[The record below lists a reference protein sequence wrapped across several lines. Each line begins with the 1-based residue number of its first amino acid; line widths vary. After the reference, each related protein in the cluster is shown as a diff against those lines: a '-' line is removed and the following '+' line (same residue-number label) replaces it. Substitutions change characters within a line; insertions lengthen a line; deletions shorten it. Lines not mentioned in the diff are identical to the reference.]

1 MRPPGGPPTRG
12 TVLPTSTAVE
22 ENGGKQGLVEVRSS
36 LRELTVL
43 LEPQSDHEASARR
56 EEPPDETADEAIAQ
70 ANLGLLYAQRA
81 EGDRSQN
88 WELAIAAFEDALSAL
103 TRESNPEE
111 WAAAQMHL
119 SVAYRDRLAG
129 DRSENQERATR
140 AFENC
145 LLVWIR
151 KRYPEQWAAARMNLG
166 IACWERLAGDPS
178 ENHERAIGGFE
189 DSLGV
194 EGKGPPGG
202 LGHRPD
208 ESGRRL

>member
-56 EEPPDETADEAIAQ
+56 EKPPDETADEAIAQ

-88 WELAIAAFEDALSAL
+88 WESAIAAFEDALSAL

-119 SVAYRDRLAG
+119 GVAYRDRLAG
-129 DRSENQERATR
+129 DRSENQERAIR

-145 LLVWIR
+145 LLVWMR
-151 KRYPEQWAAARMNLG
+151 KR
-166 IACWERLAGDPS
+166 
-178 ENHERAIGGFE
+178 
-189 DSLGV
+189 
-194 EGKGPPGG
+194 
-202 LGHRPD
+202 
-208 ESGRRL
+208 

>member
-36 LRELTVL
+36 LRELTGL

-88 WELAIAAFEDALSAL
+88 WELAIAAFEDALSTAELGSLTKAAAELRTSQPAL
-103 TRESNPEE
+103 TRHI
-111 WAAAQMHL
+111 M
-119 SVAYRDRLAG
+119 RL
-129 DRSENQERATR
+129 EHELRATVR
-140 AFENC
+140 SHTYFLEINF
-145 LLVWIR
+145 
-151 KRYPEQWAAARMNLG
+151 KS
-166 IACWERLAGDPS
+166 LAQCFTTGNS
-178 ENHERAIGGFE
+178 
-189 DSLGV
+189 S
-194 EGKGPPGG
+194 G
-202 LGHRPD
+202 LHVRIPDTPWRRCFRPD
-208 ESGRRL
+208 AIWSR

>member
-1 MRPPGGPPTRG
+1 
-12 TVLPTSTAVE
+12 
-22 ENGGKQGLVEVRSS
+22 VEVRSS

-88 WELAIAAFEDALSAL
+88 WESAIAAFEDALSAL
-103 TRESNPEE
+103 TRESHPEE

-119 SVAYRDRLAG
+119 GVAYRDRLAG
-129 DRSENQERATR
+129 EPLRKPGTAIR

-145 LLVWIR
+145 LLVWMR

-189 DSLGV
+189 DSSRCGRQRTTRRT
-194 EGKGPPGG
+194 GPPS
-202 LGHRPD
+202 R
-208 ESGRRL
+208 

>member
-22 ENGGKQGLVEVRSS
+22 ENDGKQGLVEVRSS

-119 SVAYRDRLAG
+119 GVAYRDRLAG
-129 DRSENQERATR
+129 DRSENQERR
-140 AFENC
+140 
-145 LLVWIR
+145 LLLI
-151 KRYPEQWAAARMNLG
+151 
-166 IACWERLAGDPS
+166 
-178 ENHERAIGGFE
+178 
-189 DSLGV
+189 
-194 EGKGPPGG
+194 
-202 LGHRPD
+202 
-208 ESGRRL
+208 

>member
-119 SVAYRDRLAG
+119 GVAYRDRLAG
-129 DRSENQERATR
+129 DRSENQERAIR

-145 LLVWIR
+145 LLVCIR
-151 KRYPEQWAAARMNLG
+151 KRYPEQWAAARM
-166 IACWERLAGDPS
+166 
-178 ENHERAIGGFE
+178 
-189 DSLGV
+189 
-194 EGKGPPGG
+194 GP
-202 LGHRPD
+202 L
-208 ESGRRL
+208 

>member
-56 EEPPDETADEAIAQ
+56 EEPPDETTDEATAQ
-70 ANLGLLYAQRA
+70 ANLGLLYAHRA

-119 SVAYRDRLAG
+119 GVAYRDRLAG
-129 DRSENQERATR
+129 DRSEKSGTGNPRFRELPVGLDAQTTSRTVGGCSDEPRH
-140 AFENC
+140 C
-145 LLVWIR
+145 
-151 KRYPEQWAAARMNLG
+151 PLG
-166 IACWERLAGDPS
+166 APCG
-178 ENHERAIGGFE
+178 
-189 DSLGV
+189 
-194 EGKGPPGG
+194 
-202 LGHRPD
+202 RPV
-208 ESGRRL
+208 